1 MAAAMS
7 TNGQAACSVFSGIFL
22 VGMWF
27 VRTDFTSRALIVLFS
42 VIMYAQITTGA
53 WAESARENR
62 KEADRQQK
70 EALRQAFR
78 WLTG

>member
-1 MAAAMS
+1 MS
-7 TNGQAACSVFSGIFL
+7 LNGKAACSSFSGVFL
-22 VGMWF
+22 LGMWM
-27 VRTDFTSRALIVLFS
+27 VRTDFTSRALTVLFA